1 MFYFG
6 KVEALVKKEC
16 GGMPWEFNLRDVL
29 RWCELMLRHQVS
41 PLPVSVQLQFVYI
54 TCNKIA

>member
-1 MFYFG
+1 MSCINDVMFYFG

-41 PLPVSVQLQFVYI
+41 PLPVSVQ
-54 TCNKIA
+54 